1 MIEAFGEDLLEGF
14 EHETTSYSSSQFK
27 DFLCVLEGFKTK
39 FKNLHWSAYSNS
51 IHVRIDELID
61 EISDYQDILAE
72 EVQGIEGQF
81 EPNFL
86 KGTNF
91 DFTCPH
97 EAINNLI
104 SRTDTFYSKL
114 PQTSDY
120 AGVRS
125 ECEAFITQLHK
136 LKYLFNLCK
145 RGYAGN

>member
-1 MIEAFGEDLLEGF
+1 MIETFGEGLLEGF
-14 EHETTSYSSSQFK
+14 QEPIPSHEGNQFK

-51 IHVRIDELID
+51 IHVRIDELIN
-61 EISDYQDILAE
+61 EISGYQDILAE

-97 EAINNLI
+97 EAIDNLI

-136 LKYLFNLCK
+136 LKYLFKLGK
-145 RGYAGN
+145 KGYMGD

>member
-1 MIEAFGEDLLEGF
+1 MIDTFGDNLLEGF
-14 EHETTSYSSSQFK
+14 EYESPSHEGNQFK

-72 EVQGIEGQF
+72 EVQGIQGQL

-97 EAINNLI
+97 EAIDNLI
-104 SRTDTFYSKL
+104 SRTDTFYTKL
-114 PQTSDY
+114 PQSSDF

-125 ECEAFITQLHK
+125 ECEAFITNLHK
-136 LKYLFNLCK
+136 YRYLFELCRK
-145 RGYAGN
+145 GAMD

>member
-1 MIEAFGEDLLEGF
+1 MIETFGEGLLEGF
-14 EHETTSYSSSQFK
+14 QEPIPSHEGNQFK

-51 IHVRIDELID
+51 IHTRIDELID

-91 DFTCPH
+91 DFTYPH
-97 EAINNLI
+97 EAIDNLI
-104 SRTDTFYSKL
+104 SRTDVFYSKL

-145 RGYAGN
+145 KGYMGD